1 MAANPDTLAVD
12 KNAFFINPSLGLF
25 FGYVL
30 LFGDDGEEALS
41 FLAMFDGKRS
51 FLHDRLRKIETVPE
65 CGDACKTFSV
75 YRLLGD
81 WKVCKGLEEMKV
93 GFNLFAIDADSILS
107 RGV

>member
-1 MAANPDTLAVD
+1 MATNPYTFSVN
-12 KNAFFINPSLGLF
+12 KNALFINPSLGLF

-41 FLAMFDGKRS
+41 FLAMFDGERS
-51 FLHDRLRKIETVPE
+51 FLHVRLRKSEKVPE

-81 WKVCKGLEEMKV
+81 WKVCKDLEVLKV
-93 GFNLFAIDADSILS
+93 VLYLVEIDAYSRLI